1 MDSIYIK
8 KVLEGDTQSFQ
19 FLVGKYKEEGF
30 SVAFSIVKNQYQAE
44 EILQESFIKAF
55 EKLDQ
60 FKGKSSF
67 KTWFFRIII
76 NESLQ
81 KTRKSLPEQPL
92 DFALEKEQEVNSILD
107 DINLEEQRNI
117 ITDVFETL
125 TPNESLAL
133 DLYHLKEYSIK
144 EIEDVT
150 DWKASKIKM
159 LLSRGRKNF
168 YGKLLSVFKIDKKSI
183 L

>member
-1 MDSIYIK
+1 MESIYIK

-19 FLVGKYKEEGF
+19 HLVNNYKEEGF
-30 SVAFSIVKNQYQAE
+30 SVAFSIVKNQYLAE
-44 EILQESFIKAF
+44 EVLQESFIKAF

-60 FKGKSSF
+60 FKEKSSF
-67 KTWFFRIII
+67 KTWFIRIVI

-81 KTRKSLPEQPL
+81 KVRKVLPEEYKDFDL
-92 DFALEKEQEVNSILD
+92 DKESEVNKALEEM
-107 DINLEEQRNI
+107 NLEDQRNI
-117 ITDVFETL
+117 ISDVFETL

-150 DWKASKIKM
+150 DWKSSKVKM

-168 YGKLLSVFKIDKKSI
+168 YNKLLSVFKIDKKSI